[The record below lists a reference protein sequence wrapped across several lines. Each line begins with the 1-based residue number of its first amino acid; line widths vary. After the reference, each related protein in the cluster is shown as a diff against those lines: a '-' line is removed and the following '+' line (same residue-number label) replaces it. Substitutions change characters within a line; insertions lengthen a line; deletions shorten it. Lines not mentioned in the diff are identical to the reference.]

1 MPQAPANLSAVPTP
15 APIDLSAGGAEAV
28 GALISQDNGCITC
41 HSLDGSELIGPSWKG
56 LWGKTEKLEDGSSV
70 NVDENYLKESIV
82 KPMEKIVS
90 GYPAVMPA
98 FEDLSEDELTAIVA
112 YIKSLD

>member
-15 APIDLSAGGAEAV
+15 TPIDLSAGGAEAI

-70 NVDENYLKESIV
+70 NVDENYLKSL
-82 KPMEKIVS
+82 
-90 GYPAVMPA
+90 
-98 FEDLSEDELTAIVA
+98 LSNQWR
-112 YIKSLD
+112 K

>member
-1 MPQAPANLSAVPTP
+1 LT
-15 APIDLSAGGAEAV
+15 SAGGAEAV

-41 HSLDGSELIGPSWKG
+41 HSIDGSELIGPSWKG
-56 LWGKTEKLEDGSSV
+56 LWGKTEQLEDGSSV
-70 NVDENYLKESIV
+70 NIDDNYIKESIV
-82 KPMEKIVS
+82 KPLEKIVD

-98 FEDLSEDELTAIVA
+98 FTDLSDDELIAIIA